1 MENKTAKELKQI
13 AKERKIK
20 YYYKLTKQD
29 LVRALQP
36 IIQRPVPVPRPVVA
50 TRSIAQS
57 PIPAPRPVS
66 NDLISFTPVRLQN
79 RATRVESAIIDEPF
93 QDTTNIV
100 TPRPVPAPRPGL
112 FSRFKTTAINAVNH
126 GFNRVLEVID
136 PYVPTPVKNVV
147 RNVKKGVGKT
157 LKSLKGLVISTPAA
171 PVDPAPIHAPARPVP
186 APRSIVFKLTKHAV
200 KNVARQYSYK
210 VEGEEQDVSSF
221 LNRVRDA
228 VLKILR
234 ENKNKKVYFVLKCEM
249 SRLIILTGDE
259 LIEVVPFASK
269 SKIVLET
276 TDLGELYDIA
286 KERILENMVNFNSNG
301 SNWKVSSILRMDIN
315 MINYNPLSASSWIEL
330 DKFLI
335 KKKAIINMKNNDNEC
350 FKWCVTRALNMK
362 NKDNER
368 IDKELIEKSK
378 ELNWKG
384 IEFPFE
390 LNQIAKFEKNNPDI
404 SVTVCR
410 FKDKKSIPM
419 NQLKNYGRKH
429 HIDLLLISNEET
441 NHYCLIKNFSRLM
454 NSSKSKHH
462 GKKYY
467 CRNCLLGYSSEE
479 ALSKHWSYCKEHS
492 CVRVE
497 LPKEGTFMKFTNIER
512 SMRVPFVIY
521 ADFESYIIPINTCD
535 PDEEQSF
542 TKQYQKHIPSSFCNY
557 IKCFDDTVYKGKLV
571 TYTAMSETDDVAGK
585 FVESIEKDVKRIYNK
600 ILKFKKDKIKNQE
613 DIVHFNSATT
623 CHICGGELDG
633 DKVWDHCHL
642 T

>member
-36 IIQRPVPVPRPVVA
+36 IIQRPVPAPRPIPA
-50 TRSIAQS
+50 PRSITQS

-66 NDLISFTPVRLQN
+66 NDLISFRPVRLQN
-79 RATRVESAIIDEPF
+79 RATRVESSIIDEPF
-93 QDTTNIV
+93 QDTTNII
-100 TPRPVPAPRPGL
+100 TPRPVPAPRSGL
-112 FSRFKTTAINAVNH
+112 LSRFKTTAINAVNH

-136 PYVPTPVKNVV
+136 PYVPIAVKNVV

-157 LKSLKGLVISTPAA
+157 IKSLKGLVFSTPAA
-171 PVDPAPIHAPARPVP
+171 PVGPAPIHAPARPVP
-186 APRSIVFKLTKHAV
+186 APSPSVFKLTKHAV

-228 VLKILR
+228 ALKILR
-234 ENKNKKVYFVLKCEM
+234 ENKNKKVYFVLMCEM

-269 SKIVLET
+269 SGIVLET

-404 SVTVCR
+404 SLTVCR
-410 FKDKKSIPM
+410 FKDKKPIPM

-429 HIDLLLISNEET
+429 HIDLLLI
-441 NHYCLIKNFSRLM
+441 
-454 NSSKSKHH
+454 
-462 GKKYY
+462 
-467 CRNCLLGYSSEE
+467 
-479 ALSKHWSYCKEHS
+479 
-492 CVRVE
+492 
-497 LPKEGTFMKFTNIER
+497 
-512 SMRVPFVIY
+512 
-521 ADFESYIIPINTCD
+521 
-535 PDEEQSF
+535 
-542 TKQYQKHIPSSFCNY
+542 
-557 IKCFDDTVYKGKLV
+557 
-571 TYTAMSETDDVAGK
+571 
-585 FVESIEKDVKRIYNK
+585 
-600 ILKFKKDKIKNQE
+600 
-613 DIVHFNSATT
+613 
-623 CHICGGELDG
+623 
-633 DKVWDHCHL
+633 
-642 T
+642 